1 MQGMKNER
9 VAVYFG
15 TRNVYGDMVVA
26 AKSLLNHTRMDR
38 IWFLIEDD
46 TFPEELPEV
55 IKTKNISDQQWF
67 PPGGPNY
74 NAH

>member
-1 MQGMKNER
+1 MSER
-9 VAVYFG
+9 VAAYFG

-46 TFPEELPEV
+46 AFPEELPEV
-55 IKTKNISDQQWF
+55 IKTKNISGQTWF
-67 PPGGPNY
+67 PPGG
-74 NAH
+74 AEL